1 MRRGFIRRFAP
12 HPSRTLGAAPSGVR
26 RRFASSSESGA
37 AAAIVRFVEKHEI
50 TVLNV
55 AGPRLS
61 KWELGYGFSLGV
73 VGKVIKTGRAAR
85 E

>member
-12 HPSRTLGAAPSGVR
+12 HPSRMLGATPSGVR

-37 AAAIVRFVEKHEI
+37 AAAIVRFVEEHES

-61 KWELGYGFSLGV
+61 KWAEGYALAM
-73 VGKVIKTGRAAR
+73 VGEVIRRSREPFGR
-85 E
+85 